1 MLARKLAS
9 RVRKKADQPPR
20 LIGLTGTNGAGK
32 GEVAAYLMK
41 KGYSYFSLSDEIR
54 AELRKKGKPLTR
66 NHLIA
71 MGNALRLRFGADIL
85 ARRVMRKVKG
95 KAVIDSI
102 RNLREVAYFRRQKNF
117 ILVAVDAPVELRYK
131 RVRRRGRAESASTL
145 EEFMAKEKEEMTGRP
160 SEQQL
165 RRVMAK
171 ADVMIINDGTRA
183 ALRQKVEA
191 LL

>member
-54 AELRKKGKPLTR
+54 ADLRKKGKPLTR

-131 RVRRRGRAESASTL
+131 RVRRRGRAESASSL